1 MPEKNIFSERERS
14 IENEFFLKK
23 EQELI
28 EKMRRR
34 RLLEEDRNQM
44 AEMIGVV
51 DQEVLEALQELGY
64 SAETVMLM
72 PIVPLVQVAW
82 AEDGITEK
90 ERESILEIAQARGI
104 TPDTPAYQKLID
116 MLERQP
122 PKEFYD
128 NTLRGLR
135 YLFESMPDDLRALGH
150 RNLVEYCTQIAEASG
165 GILGFRKISDEERL
179 LIARIATEIG
189 QGRAAAVKK
198 VIGDSED

>member
-14 IENEFFLKK
+14 IENEYFLKK
-23 EQELI
+23 ERDLI

-34 RLLEEDRNQM
+34 RELEEDRNQM
-44 AEMIGVV
+44 GEKIGVV

-82 AEDGITEK
+82 AEGGISEK
-90 ERESILEIAQARGI
+90 ERQLILEIAEARGI
-104 TPDTPAYQKLID
+104 TPETPAYQQLIG

-135 YLFESMPDDLRALGH
+135 YLFESMPDNLRELGH
-150 RNLVEYCTQIAEASG
+150 LNLVEYCTQIAEASG
-165 GILGFRKISDEERL
+165 GILGFKKISDEERL

-189 QGRAAAVKK
+189 QSREAVVKK
-198 VIGDSED
+198 VMGDSED